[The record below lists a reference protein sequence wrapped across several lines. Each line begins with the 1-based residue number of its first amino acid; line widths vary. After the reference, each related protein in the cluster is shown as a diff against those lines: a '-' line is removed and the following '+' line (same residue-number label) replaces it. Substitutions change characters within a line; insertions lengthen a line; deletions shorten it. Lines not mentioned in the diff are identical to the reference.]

1 MAKMNPDDILTQEQN
16 NRMYSCE
23 NDVRDARILVY
34 KIYWYNITD
43 TLFFVM
49 DVGDGTDVD
58 HKFQMLV
65 TDSESAIL
73 HIEKVVNIMILP
85 RT

>member
-1 MAKMNPDDILTQEQN
+1 MATFNFYLMW
-16 NRMYSCE
+16 MYSCE
-23 NDVRDARILVY
+23 NDVRDARILVC

-65 TDSESAIL
+65 TDSSHWKSRQHNDFATDI
-73 HIEKVVNIMILP
+73 IILP
-85 RT
+85 QLKGVK